1 MQCYSAWI
9 LNRVTQ
15 KHVGIIVIN
24 LLWIHG
30 KSVILCDRGYQFTFY
45 WKNKVYC
52 IQEWS
57 FPKKTGFEKVT
68 TVWKKTNKMGFS
80 SALQGPAS
88 HDAILLRID
97 AELRL
102 LENMR
107 RCVGIRIK
115 SDSKCLQHPG
125 GLSLRN
131 LGKISKKWNNN
142 KCFFIFKWF

>member
-1 MQCYSAWI
+1 MIEDTNSPSI
-9 LNRVTQ
+9 
-15 KHVGIIVIN
+15 
-24 LLWIHG
+24 G
-30 KSVILCDRGYQFTFY
+30 KIKYAAFKNDPFRRKQVLKSD
-45 WKNKVYC
+45 NKV
-52 IQEWS
+52 Q
-57 FPKKTGFEKVT
+57 KTK
-68 TVWKKTNKMGFS
+68 KMGFS

-142 KCFFIFKWF
+142 KCFFIFK